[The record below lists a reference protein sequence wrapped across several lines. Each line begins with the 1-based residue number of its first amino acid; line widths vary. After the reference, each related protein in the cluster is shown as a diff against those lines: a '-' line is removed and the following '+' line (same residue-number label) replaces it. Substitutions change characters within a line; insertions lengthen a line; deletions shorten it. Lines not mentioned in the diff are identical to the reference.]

1 MSRSRILKSSLL
13 LVLIFLGKKAR
24 LSQGDE
30 AMQAWMSDLGP
41 NNIVLKQGP
50 EGKKGK
56 CLGRRKRMM
65 VYVERGS
72 KHPWKAHG
80 AKVYLLASLL

>member
-1 MSRSRILKSSLL
+1 
-13 LVLIFLGKKAR
+13 
-24 LSQGDE
+24 
-30 AMQAWMSDLGP
+30 MSDLGP
-41 NNIVLKQGP
+41 NDIGLKQGP

-80 AKVYLLASLL
+80 AKVYLVIIIAVMFHIAYGNSTIRA